1 MSSSP
6 ASEATPKSVK
16 PLRFQSDLASMVLY
30 GCLHMHGNQSGS
42 KPKPIRRP
50 IDVRN
55 DRLRSPP
62 LPAPQCGGWICRSRS
77 LLEGCSHLIVEADMT
92 SLDVEFS
99 DVGGEYGDRDVPGL
113 PAMQGTGQRG
123 EIEANVKS
131 TKS

>member
-1 MSSSP
+1 M
-6 ASEATPKSVK
+6 
-16 PLRFQSDLASMVLY
+16 
-30 GCLHMHGNQSGS
+30 
-42 KPKPIRRP
+42 PIRRP

-62 LPAPQCGGWICRSRS
+62 LPAPQCGEWVDMSQSQTRS

-92 SLDVEFS
+92 FLEVEFS